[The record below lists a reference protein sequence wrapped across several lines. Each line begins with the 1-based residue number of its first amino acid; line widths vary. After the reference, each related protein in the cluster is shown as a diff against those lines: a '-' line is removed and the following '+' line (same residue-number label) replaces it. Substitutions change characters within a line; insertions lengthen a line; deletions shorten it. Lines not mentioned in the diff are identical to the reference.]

1 MSKIIL
7 ERQEW
12 TRINEILEKYKG
24 INQCEI
30 EVESSNG
37 RIVQLIIPHVDF
49 LDEPIHGKLVIEII
63 G

>member
-30 EVESSNG
+30 EVESSTG
-37 RIVQLIIPHVDF
+37 RVVQLIIPHVDF
-49 LDEPIHGKLVIEII
+49 LDEPIYGKLVIEII